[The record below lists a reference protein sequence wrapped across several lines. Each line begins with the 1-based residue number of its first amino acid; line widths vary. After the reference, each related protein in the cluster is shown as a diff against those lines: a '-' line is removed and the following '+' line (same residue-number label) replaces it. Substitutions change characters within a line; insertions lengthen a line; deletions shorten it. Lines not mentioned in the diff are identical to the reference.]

1 VTLHRPETPS
11 AAETLLRR
19 VEPVLRYVVALTNPN
34 KPKGKPAHYWYTDG
48 PAGQAGLRQF
58 ASRWNGHPDRGVFY
72 CIGGLRR
79 RATAAREEIVAV
91 YEIVVDLDLK
101 NIKEARERVIEV
113 LKNLPFPPSEI
124 RSSGHGLHA
133 VWFLK
138 EPATGDDI
146 AAAAAIM
153 RRLSSVLASDASVTR
168 PESLLRLPGT
178 RNTKDLDPAEHRD
191 CEVIW
196 SSPTRAD
203 LFDFDELL
211 ESRALLTPKEEE
223 APKGNGH
230 GNDDSTRRDPVDV
243 EERLRNM
250 RFGGGE
256 DGINNTLTSW
266 TASGLCQGGTVE
278 SLVPAGV
285 AIVQDYAA
293 AHPEECREWP
303 SVVTG
308 DWNDEECAIA
318 SMCFRFINKRP
329 DLAPALPDYLLEGWS
344 RQLKAGN
351 LSPQIR
357 GDRQRKFFV
366 EGETPRTE
374 APPAQEPPARK
385 QRFRVI
391 SFRDLRPGP
400 DPTCIVEDLIPLH
413 GIVCVW
419 GKPKCL
425 KTFWVYDLCFHV
437 ARGMEYRGRR
447 VRQGNVVYCAF
458 EGAHGFGA
466 RTEAL
471 RRCHG
476 LADDAE
482 VPIFL
487 VPGAPIWS
495 ESTCSSS

>member
-1 VTLHRPETPS
+1 
-11 AAETLLRR
+11 
-19 VEPVLRYVVALTNPN
+19 
-34 KPKGKPAHYWYTDG
+34 
-48 PAGQAGLRQF
+48 
-58 ASRWNGHPDRGVFY
+58 
-72 CIGGLRR
+72 
-79 RATAAREEIVAV
+79 
-91 YEIVVDLDLK
+91 
-101 NIKEARERVIEV
+101 
-113 LKNLPFPPSEI
+113 
-124 RSSGHGLHA
+124 
-133 VWFLK
+133 
-138 EPATGDDI
+138 
-146 AAAAAIM
+146 M

-256 DGINNTLTSW
+256 DGLNNTLTSW

-318 SMCFRFINKRP
+318 SMCFR
-329 DLAPALPDYLLEGWS
+329 
-344 RQLKAGN
+344 
-351 LSPQIR
+351 
-357 GDRQRKFFV
+357 
-366 EGETPRTE
+366 
-374 APPAQEPPARK
+374 
-385 QRFRVI
+385 
-391 SFRDLRPGP
+391 
-400 DPTCIVEDLIPLH
+400 
-413 GIVCVW
+413 
-419 GKPKCL
+419 
-425 KTFWVYDLCFHV
+425 
-437 ARGMEYRGRR
+437 
-447 VRQGNVVYCAF
+447 VRI
-458 EGAHGFGA
+458 
-466 RTEAL
+466 T
-471 RRCHG
+471 
-476 LADDAE
+476 
-482 VPIFL
+482 
-487 VPGAPIWS
+487 
-495 ESTCSSS
+495 